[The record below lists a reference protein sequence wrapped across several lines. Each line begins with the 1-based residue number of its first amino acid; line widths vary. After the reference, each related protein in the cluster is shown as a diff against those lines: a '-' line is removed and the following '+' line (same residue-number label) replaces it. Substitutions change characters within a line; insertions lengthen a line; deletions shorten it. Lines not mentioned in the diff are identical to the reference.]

1 MSLPD
6 DFSDHTINYDRVVEH
21 TKFLAVTRM
30 LAITLREQQY
40 MTVGDFLK
48 NISDGDL
55 ITLMHISEN
64 HEDPRYEEI
73 LLISQMLAE
82 GEGIS
87 DMTLDGFTL
96 RTNMLGTYLVI
107 ESLARKGLVKFHRE
121 NVSFDT
127 DQGHKLIVEK
137 MTPPDTK

>member
-6 DFSDHTINYDRVVEH
+6 DFSDHSIDYGRVIDS

-40 MTVGDFLK
+40 MTVGEFLK
-48 NISDGDL
+48 DISDGDL
-55 ITLMHISEN
+55 ITLLNITDN
-64 HEDPRYEEI
+64 IEDPRYEEI

-87 DMTLDGFTL
+87 DMTISGFTV
-96 RTNMLGTYLVI
+96 RTNMLSTYLVI
-107 ESLARKGLVKFHRE
+107 ESLARKGMVKFYRE

-127 DQGHKLIVEK
+127 DNDKMIVEK
-137 MTPPDTK
+137 LGPNG